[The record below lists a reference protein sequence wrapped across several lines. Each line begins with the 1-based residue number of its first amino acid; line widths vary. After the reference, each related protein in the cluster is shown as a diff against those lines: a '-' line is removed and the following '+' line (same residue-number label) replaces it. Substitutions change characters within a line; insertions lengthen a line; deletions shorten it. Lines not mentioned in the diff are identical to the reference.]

1 MPDIRNIHE
10 ENQHILLKCISG
22 SRAYGLNTP
31 QSDTDFK
38 GIFLAPKRE
47 FYGSDYRDQV
57 ANETNDIVYYEWKKF
72 IDLLGKNNPTIL
84 ELLATPVDSI
94 LFKHRLIASLD
105 PEDFLSK
112 LCCQTFAGYAQSQI
126 KKARGLNKKISNP
139 VEQVRKEIADFCF
152 VIDGMNVVPLN
163 QWLSDYRF
171 NDTDCGLVK
180 IPHMRDVY
188 ALFHNSQTNEIPL
201 RGIYSGA
208 DSNDVLL
215 SSIPKGIKP
224 LSLMSFN
231 KDAYSIHCKEYAQYW
246 EWIGKRNENR
256 YQSTISHGKNYDAK
270 NMMHTFR
277 LLNMAE
283 EIASEG
289 KIFVHRKDRDFLMS
303 IREGKFEYEDL
314 LTRAEE
320 QVQMIEELFEKSTL
334 PQEPDLKKLE
344 DLLVDVRDEYYLS
357 TNK

>member
-1 MPDIRNIHE
+1 MLNIHTLHE
-10 ENQHILLKCISG
+10 ENQHLLLKCISG
-22 SRAYGLNTP
+22 SRAYGLDTP
-31 QSDTDFK
+31 QSDTDYK
-38 GIFLAPKRE
+38 GIFLSPKRA
-47 FYGSDYRDQV
+47 FYGSNFEDQV

-84 ELLATPVDSI
+84 ELLATPADSV
-94 LFKHRLIASLD
+94 LYKHPLIQSLD
-105 PEDFLSK
+105 SVDFLSK

-139 VEQVRKEIADFCF
+139 IEPVRREIPDFCF
-152 VIDGMNVVPLN
+152 VIDGMNVIPLT
-163 QWLSDYRF
+163 QWLGARNF

-188 ALFHNSQTNEIPL
+188 ALFHNSQVNDISL
-201 RGIYSGA
+201 KGIYLGT

-215 SSIPKGIKP
+215 SSIPKGIQP

-246 EWIGKRNENR
+246 EWIEKRNENR
-256 YQSTISHGKNYDAK
+256 YQSTVSHGKNYDAK

-277 LLNMAE
+277 LLHMAE

-289 KIFVHRKDRDFLMS
+289 RIFVRRTDRDFLMN

-314 LTRAEE
+314 LLQAEE
-320 QVQMIEELFEKSTL
+320 KVQLIEVLFEKSTL
-334 PQEPDLKKLE
+334 PQEPNLE
-344 DLLVDVRDEYYLS
+344 RLEELLVNVRDEYYS
-357 TNK
+357 F